1 MNIYNNHNYGDNYT
15 LQAGA
20 TVVARSGLEEALA
33 RERIY
38 DELERQAEQQGMT
51 LEEWLAMQKHRNQ
64 HKDQHQDLH
73 KDQHQDL
80 HMDRNRHQEAA
91 AETWLQKSKEERIR
105 IAFEQMKTEKCQGR
119 TANYF
124 GRRVGYQYAFI
135 LALMRAK
142 DERYGLPY
150 VETTNEFLTYLK
162 EYVGVKDLPSEDT
175 IGRRLTRISGRYPD
189 WGIEDGNQM
198 DILEAQHVA
207 QRFLS
212 IYMKGV

>member
-33 RERIY
+33 RERIC

-64 HKDQHQDLH
+64 HKNQRQN
-73 KDQHQDL
+73 QY
-80 HMDRNRHQEAA
+80 MDNNQHQEAA

-105 IAFEQMKTEKCQGR
+105 VAFEQMKTEKCQGR

-189 WGIEDGNQM
+189 WRIEDGNQM

>member
-64 HKDQHQDLH
+64 HKDQHQDL
-73 KDQHQDL
+73 Q
-80 HMDRNRHQEAA
+80 MDRNLHQEAA

-105 IAFEQMKTEKCQGR
+105 VAFEQMKTEKCQGR

-189 WGIEDGNQM
+189 WRIEDGNQM

>member
-64 HKDQHQDLH
+64 H

-162 EYVGVKDLPSEDT
+162 EYVGVKDHPSEDT

-189 WGIEDGNQM
+189 WRIEDGNQM

>member
-1 MNIYNNHNYGDNYT
+1 MNIYNNNNYGDNYT

-38 DELERQAEQQGMT
+38 DELERQAEQQ
-51 LEEWLAMQKHRNQ
+51 
-64 HKDQHQDLH
+64 
-73 KDQHQDL
+73 
-80 HMDRNRHQEAA
+80 EAA
-91 AETWLQKSKEERIR
+91 AEAWMQKSKEERIR
-105 IAFEQMKTEKCQGR
+105 VAFEHMKTEKCQGR

-189 WGIEDGNQM
+189 WRIEDGNQM

-212 IYMKGV
+212 IYMKGI

>member
-64 HKDQHQDLH
+64 HKDQHQDLY
-73 KDQHQDL
+73 
-80 HMDRNRHQEAA
+80 MDRNRHQEAA

-189 WGIEDGNQM
+189 WRIEDGNQM

>member
-51 LEEWLAMQKHRNQ
+51 LEEWLAMQKHGNQ
-64 HKDQHQDLH
+64 HKDQHQN
-73 KDQHQDL
+73 QY
-80 HMDRNRHQEAA
+80 MDRNLHQEAA
-91 AETWLQKSKEERIR
+91 AEAWMQKSKEERIR
-105 IAFEQMKTEKCQGR
+105 VAFEQMKTEKCQGR

-189 WGIEDGNQM
+189 WRIEDGNQM

-212 IYMKGV
+212 IYMKGI

>member
-1 MNIYNNHNYGDNYT
+1 MNMYNNHNYGDNYT

-51 LEEWLAMQKHRNQ
+51 LEEWLTMQKHGNQ
-64 HKDQHQDLH
+64 HKN
-73 KDQHQDL
+73 QHQDL
-80 HMDRNRHQEAA
+80 HMDGNLHQEAA
-91 AETWLQKSKEERIR
+91 AEAWMQKSKEERIR
-105 IAFEQMKTEKCQGR
+105 VAFEQMKTEKCQGR

-189 WGIEDGNQM
+189 WRIEDGNQM

-212 IYMKGV
+212 IYMKGI

>member
-33 RERIY
+33 CERIY

-64 HKDQHQDLH
+64 H

-189 WGIEDGNQM
+189 WRIEDGNQM

>member
-33 RERIY
+33 RERIC

-64 HKDQHQDLH
+64 Y

-189 WGIEDGNQM
+189 WRIEDGNQM

>member
-73 KDQHQDL
+73 
-80 HMDRNRHQEAA
+80 MDRNLHQEAA

-189 WGIEDGNQM
+189 WRIEDGNQM

>member
-51 LEEWLAMQKHRNQ
+51 LEEWLTMQKHGNQ
-64 HKDQHQDLH
+64 HKN
-73 KDQHQDL
+73 QHQDL
-80 HMDRNRHQEAA
+80 HMDGNLHQEAA
-91 AETWLQKSKEERIR
+91 AEAWMQKSKEERIR
-105 IAFEQMKTEKCQGR
+105 VAFEQMKTEKCQGR

-189 WGIEDGNQM
+189 WRIEDGNQM

-212 IYMKGV
+212 IYMKGI

>member
-1 MNIYNNHNYGDNYT
+1 MNIYNNQNYGDNYT

-64 HKDQHQDLH
+64 H

-162 EYVGVKDLPSEDT
+162 EYVGLKDLPSEDT

-189 WGIEDGNQM
+189 WRIEDGNQM

>member
-20 TVVARSGLEEALA
+20 MVVARSGLEEALA

-51 LEEWLAMQKHRNQ
+51 LEEWLAMQKHGNQ
-64 HKDQHQDLH
+64 HKNQRQN
-73 KDQHQDL
+73 QY
-80 HMDRNRHQEAA
+80 MDNNQQQEAA
-91 AETWLQKSKEERIR
+91 AEAWMQKSKEERIR
-105 IAFEQMKTEKCQGR
+105 VAFEQMKTEKCQGR

-189 WGIEDGNQM
+189 WRIEDGNQM

-212 IYMKGV
+212 IYMKGI

>member
-73 KDQHQDL
+73 
-80 HMDRNRHQEAA
+80 MDRNRHQETA

-105 IAFEQMKTEKCQGR
+105 VAFEQMKTEKCQGR

-162 EYVGVKDLPSEDT
+162 EYVGLKDLPSEDT
-175 IGRRLTRISGRYPD
+175 IGRRLTRISGRYPE
-189 WGIEDGNQM
+189 WRIEDGNQM

>member
-51 LEEWLAMQKHRNQ
+51 LEEWLAMQKHGNQ
-64 HKDQHQDLH
+64 HKNQRQN
-73 KDQHQDL
+73 QY
-80 HMDRNRHQEAA
+80 MDKNQQQEAA
-91 AETWLQKSKEERIR
+91 AEAWMQKSMEERIR
-105 IAFEQMKTEKCQGR
+105 VAFEQMKTEKCQGR

-189 WGIEDGNQM
+189 WRIEDGNQM

-212 IYMKGV
+212 IYMKGI

>member
-1 MNIYNNHNYGDNYT
+1 MNIYNNHNFGDNYT
-15 LQAGA
+15 LQAGV

-64 HKDQHQDLH
+64 H

-135 LALMRAK
+135 LALMRAR

-189 WGIEDGNQM
+189 WRIEDGNQM

>member
-64 HKDQHQDLH
+64 HKD
-73 KDQHQDL
+73 KHQDL
-80 HMDRNRHQEAA
+80 HMDRNLHQEAA

-105 IAFEQMKTEKCQGR
+105 IALQMKTEKCQGR

-189 WGIEDGNQM
+189 WRIEDGNQM

>member
-1 MNIYNNHNYGDNYT
+1 MNIYNNNNYGDNYT

-51 LEEWLAMQKHRNQ
+51 LEEWLAMQKHGN
-64 HKDQHQDLH
+64 LH
-73 KDQHQDL
+73 KGQHQDL

-189 WGIEDGNQM
+189 WRIEDGNQM

>member
-1 MNIYNNHNYGDNYT
+1 MNIYNNNNYGDNYT

-73 KDQHQDL
+73 
-80 HMDRNRHQEAA
+80 MDRNRHQEAA

-105 IAFEQMKTEKCQGR
+105 VAFEQMKTEKCQGR

-189 WGIEDGNQM
+189 WRIEDGNQM

>member
-73 KDQHQDL
+73 
-80 HMDRNRHQEAA
+80 MDRNLHQETA

-189 WGIEDGNQM
+189 WRIEDGNQM
-198 DILEAQHVA
+198 DILEAQHMA

>member
-51 LEEWLAMQKHRNQ
+51 LEEWLAMQKHRTQ
-64 HKDQHQDLH
+64 HKDQHQDLY
-73 KDQHQDL
+73 
-80 HMDRNRHQEAA
+80 MDRNRHQEAA

-189 WGIEDGNQM
+189 WRIEDGNQM

>member
-73 KDQHQDL
+73 
-80 HMDRNRHQEAA
+80 MDRNRHLEAA

-105 IAFEQMKTEKCQGR
+105 VAFEQMKTEKCQGR

-189 WGIEDGNQM
+189 WRIEDGNQM

>member
-64 HKDQHQDLH
+64 HKDQHQDLY
-73 KDQHQDL
+73 
-80 HMDRNRHQEAA
+80 MDRNRHQEAA
-91 AETWLQKSKEERIR
+91 AEMWLQKSKEERIR

-189 WGIEDGNQM
+189 WRIEDGNQL

>member
-51 LEEWLAMQKHRNQ
+51 LEEWLAMQKHGNQ
-64 HKDQHQDLH
+64 HKNQRQN
-73 KDQHQDL
+73 QY
-80 HMDRNRHQEAA
+80 MDKNQQQEAA
-91 AETWLQKSKEERIR
+91 AEAWMQKSMEERIR
-105 IAFEQMKTEKCQGR
+105 VAFEQMKTEKCQGR

-135 LALMRAK
+135 LALMRAN

-189 WGIEDGNQM
+189 WRIEDGNQM

>member
-73 KDQHQDL
+73 
-80 HMDRNRHQEAA
+80 MDRNRHQETA

-189 WGIEDGNQM
+189 WRIEDGNQM

>member
-15 LQAGA
+15 LQAGV

-38 DELERQAEQQGMT
+38 DELERQAEQLGMT
-51 LEEWLAMQKHRNQ
+51 LEEWLAMQKHGNQ
-64 HKDQHQDLH
+64 HKGQRQDRNMDMDQHQD
-73 KDQHQDL
+73 
-80 HMDRNRHQEAA
+80 AA
-91 AETWLQKSKEERIR
+91 AEAWMQKSKEERIR
-105 IAFEQMKTEKCQGR
+105 VAFEQMKTEKCQGR

-150 VETTNEFLTYLK
+150 VETTSEYLTYLK

-189 WGIEDGNQM
+189 WRIEDGNQM

-212 IYMKGV
+212 IYMKGVQKRD

>member
-20 TVVARSGLEEALA
+20 TVVAKSGLEEALA

-73 KDQHQDL
+73 
-80 HMDRNRHQEAA
+80 MDRNRHQEAA

-119 TANYF
+119 TVNYF

-189 WGIEDGNQM
+189 WRIEDGNQM

>member
-73 KDQHQDL
+73 
-80 HMDRNRHQEAA
+80 MDRNRHQKAA

-189 WGIEDGNQM
+189 WRIEDGNQM

>member
-73 KDQHQDL
+73 
-80 HMDRNRHQEAA
+80 MDRNRHQEAA

-105 IAFEQMKTEKCQGR
+105 VAIGQMKTEKCQGR

-189 WGIEDGNQM
+189 WRIEDGNQM

>member
-20 TVVARSGLEEALA
+20 TVVARSGLEEALV

-73 KDQHQDL
+73 
-80 HMDRNRHQEAA
+80 MDRNRHQESA

-189 WGIEDGNQM
+189 WRIEDGNQM

>member
-64 HKDQHQDLH
+64 H

-175 IGRRLTRISGRYPD
+175 IGRRLTRISDRYPD
-189 WGIEDGNQM
+189 WRIEDGNQM

>member
-20 TVVARSGLEEALA
+20 TMVAKSGLEEALA

-64 HKDQHQDLH
+64 H

-189 WGIEDGNQM
+189 WRIEDGNQM

>member
-20 TVVARSGLEEALA
+20 TVVARSELEEALA

-64 HKDQHQDLH
+64 Y

-189 WGIEDGNQM
+189 WRIEDGNQM

>member
-20 TVVARSGLEEALA
+20 TVVARIGLEEALA

-64 HKDQHQDLH
+64 HKDQHQDLY
-73 KDQHQDL
+73 
-80 HMDRNRHQEAA
+80 MDRNRHQEAA

-189 WGIEDGNQM
+189 WRIEDGNQM

>member
-73 KDQHQDL
+73 
-80 HMDRNRHQEAA
+80 MDRNRHQESA

-105 IAFEQMKTEKCQGR
+105 VAFEQMKTEKCQGR

-162 EYVGVKDLPSEDT
+162 EYVGLKDLPSEDT

-189 WGIEDGNQM
+189 WRIEDGNQM

>member
-51 LEEWLAMQKHRNQ
+51 LEEWLAMQKHGN
-64 HKDQHQDLH
+64 LH

-80 HMDRNRHQEAA
+80 HMDGNLHQDAA
-91 AETWLQKSKEERIR
+91 AEAWMQKSKEERIR
-105 IAFEQMKTEKCQGR
+105 VAFEQMKTEKCQGR

-150 VETTNEFLTYLK
+150 VETTSEYLTYLK

-189 WGIEDGNQM
+189 WRIEDGNQM

-212 IYMKGV
+212 IYMKGI

>member
-1 MNIYNNHNYGDNYT
+1 M
-15 LQAGA
+15 
-20 TVVARSGLEEALA
+20 VARSGLEEALA

-38 DELERQAEQQGMT
+38 DELERQAELQGMT
-51 LEEWLAMQKHRNQ
+51 LEEWLAMQKHGNQ
-64 HKDQHQDLH
+64 HKNQRQN
-73 KDQHQDL
+73 QY
-80 HMDRNRHQEAA
+80 MDRNQQQEAA
-91 AETWLQKSKEERIR
+91 AEAWLQKSKEERIR
-105 IAFEQMKTEKCQGR
+105 VAFEQMKTEKCQGR

-189 WGIEDGNQM
+189 WRIEDGNQM

-212 IYMKGV
+212 IYMKGI